1 MPATT
6 IGASNWS
13 WHLEYRFVGGSSA
26 IPAVLRYRRDPSS
39 PMRREM
45 VLAVSRRDLPE
56 EQPLP
61 GLEQPPIPV

>member
-13 WHLEYRFVGGSSA
+13 WHLEYRFVGGSPS
-26 IPAVLRYRRDPSS
+26 VLRYRRDPTL

-56 EQPLP
+56 EQPMP
-61 GLEQPPIPV
+61 GLELPPIAV